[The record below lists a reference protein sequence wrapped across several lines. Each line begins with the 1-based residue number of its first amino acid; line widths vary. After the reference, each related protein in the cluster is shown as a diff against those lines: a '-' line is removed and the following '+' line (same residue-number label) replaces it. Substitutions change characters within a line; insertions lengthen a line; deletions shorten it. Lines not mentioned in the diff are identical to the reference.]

1 MNNQAPVLFEI
12 KNKIGLITLNR
23 PKSMNALNS
32 AARDILMNALNTI
45 HTDENIHVGI
55 ITGTG
60 GKAFSAGADL
70 KEWSEPGSTGASGGL
85 VEEFINHSPV
95 DNFFTIPVRKPM
107 IAAIDGYCLGG
118 GLELALTCDIRI
130 ATDRSSFG
138 LPEVKRGF
146 VPGGGGIQRILKA
159 IPQAPAMEIVLTG
172 NSFTAENA
180 LTWGIISRVVTPD
193 KLLSVAKEIASD
205 IATNAPMAIIGAKE
219 IANHSMD
226 LSLSESLR
234 MGHAIRWIIG
244 QTDEAKAGPKEFM
257 KKKNK

>member
-1 MNNQAPVLFEI
+1 MNNEEPVLFKVE
-12 KNKIGLITLNR
+12 NKIGLITLNR
-23 PKSMNALNS
+23 PESMNALNN
-32 AARDILMNALNTI
+32 AARDILINALNTI
-45 HTDENIHVGI
+45 HTDESIRVGI

-60 GKAFSAGADL
+60 GKSFSAGADL

-85 VEEFINHSPV
+85 VEEFINNNPV
-95 DNFFTIPVRKPM
+95 ESFSTMPVRKPL

-146 VPGGGGIQRILKA
+146 VPGAGGIQRLLKA
-159 IPQAPAMEIVLTG
+159 IPQAPAMEMVLTG
-172 NSFTAENA
+172 NSFTAKNA
-180 LTWGIISRVVTPD
+180 LNWGIISRIVTTD
-193 KLLSVAKEIASD
+193 NLLPIAKEIAGD
-205 IATNAPMAIIGAKE
+205 IASNAPMAIIGAKE
-219 IANHSMD
+219 IAAHSMD

-234 MGHAIRWIIG
+234 IGHAIRWIIG
-244 QTDEAKAGPKEFM
+244 QTDEAKSGPKEFT